1 MIQGG
6 LVTVG
11 PRCSALGLLWFW
23 TQDAK
28 LSSRRSDRGDVVYM
42 CEMCDGG
49 TGVRSTRPGWSS
61 CEQVIRSK
69 YDRIHLRRFGECL
82 RVKTWS
88 ESFVMI
94 LQKVTRASTARKQRG
109 REDMDGLIWVESR
122 KLAQQGQTSVS
133 GSVPAPTQALTSE
146 LAQARQGPA
155 LHHCGSVPADWS

>member
-1 MIQGG
+1 
-6 LVTVG
+6 
-11 PRCSALGLLWFW
+11 
-23 TQDAK
+23 
-28 LSSRRSDRGDVVYM
+28 M

-69 YDRIHLRRFGECL
+69 YDRIHLRKFGECL
-82 RVKTWS
+82 RVITWS

-94 LQKVTRASTARKQRG
+94 FPKRTQASIARG
-109 REDMDGLIWVESR
+109 REDLDGLIWVESR

-133 GSVPAPTQALTSE
+133 GCAPAPTQALTSE
-146 LAQARQGPA
+146 LAQARQGSA